1 MVALVIVMNVVLVG
15 VMYYSIRSK
24 YEMTNRIRTISHSID
39 ELHRELYEMEKKFS
53 AEMKSISAQQEAKY
67 AEIVAQRYEAPVYD
81 IEELSQP
88 IMESLESFEKA
99 LGVYKER
106 VENRLYTLEEQ
117 LHSVLIPVSVGDEVH

>member
-24 YEMTNRIRTISHSID
+24 YEMSNRIRTISHSID
-39 ELHRELYEMEKKFS
+39 ELHRDLYEMEKKFS
-53 AEMKSISAQQEAKY
+53 AEMKSISAQHEAKY
-67 AEIVAQRYEAPVYD
+67 AEIVAQGYEAPVYD

>member
-39 ELHRELYEMEKKFS
+39 ELHRELYEIEKKFS

-117 LHSVLIPVSVGDEVH
+117 LHSVLIPVSVGDEAH

>member
-39 ELHRELYEMEKKFS
+39 ELHRELYEIEKKFS

-81 IEELSQP
+81 IEELSEP

>member
-1 MVALVIVMNVVLVG
+1 MVALVIVMNVVLATVI
-15 VMYYSIRSK
+15 YYSIRTK

-81 IEELSQP
+81 IEELSAP
-88 IMESLESFEKA
+88 IMESLESFEHA

-106 VENRLYTLEEQ
+106 VENRLYTLEER
-117 LHSVLIPVSVGDEVH
+117 LNGVLTSSSVCDEVH

>member
-39 ELHRELYEMEKKFS
+39 ELHRELYEIEKKFS

-81 IEELSQP
+81 IEELSEP

-117 LHSVLIPVSVGDEVH
+117 LHSVLIPVSVGDEAH

>member
-39 ELHRELYEMEKKFS
+39 ELHRELYEIEKKFS